1 MHNTEFPG
9 GLIRDQLRPTD
20 LMTFN
25 VNLLPSNETPPVTGL
40 DATAATLVAIRT
52 VRAEDG
58 SVLAGVASFDVNYRF
73 PVGHV
78 EFTGLHVHDGAA
90 GVAGPVRLPSGL
102 SGNNSIV
109 SESGFGNIFLYQVVN
124 DPNGVAT
131 LNSLVA
137 NPELHYANIHT
148 SVNGGGAAREQLAP
162 ANKALPVV
170 TSGGNSA
177 NGMASAPA
185 GLIRLPA
192 TEPTKPAGGL
202 ARWPR
207 KALATHFTATYLTLP
222 ARTAP

>member
-9 GLIRDQLRPTD
+9 GLIRDPLRPID

-25 VNLLPSNETPPVTGL
+25 VTLLPSTETPPVAGL
-40 DATAATLVAIRT
+40 DATAPTLVAIRT

-73 PVGHV
+73 PASHV

-102 SGNNSIV
+102 SGNNSIG
-109 SESGFGNIFLYQVVN
+109 SESGFGKILLYQVVN

-148 SVNGGGAAREQLAP
+148 SVNGGGAAPEQPAP
-162 ANKALPVV
+162 ANKTLPPV
-170 TSGGNSA
+170 TSRGH
-177 NGMASAPA
+177 P
-185 GLIRLPA
+185 
-192 TEPTKPAGGL
+192 
-202 ARWPR
+202 
-207 KALATHFTATYLTLP
+207 
-222 ARTAP
+222 